1 MSELKNTIRILIVD
15 DSDDLRFIMREYL
28 RVEGDIIDDACNGT
42 EALMKHTENAYDV
55 IITDLKMPGITG
67 IDLIKAVRKTNEITE
82 FIIITGYASLDT
94 AIDAIKNGA
103 FDYIVK
109 PFRMEEL
116 KIVVKNAKDKILL
129 LKLNKELY
137 RKLEKIYHEIQR
149 YKANSKDGIS
159 FENIKRGEPDND
171 TERII
176 AEIMNLEK
184 LIKVRLMIG

>member
-1 MSELKNTIRILIVD
+1 MSELNNTIRVLIVD
-15 DSDDLRFIMREYL
+15 DSNDLRFIMREYL
-28 RVEGDIIDDACNGT
+28 RNDSDIIDDARDGT
-42 EALMKHTENAYDV
+42 EALIKHAENAYDV

-67 IDLIKAVRKTNEITE
+67 IDLIKAIRKNNDITE

-129 LKLNKELY
+129 LKLNRELY
-137 RKLEKIYHEIQR
+137 GKLEKIYHEIQR
-149 YKANSKDGIS
+149 YKTNSNAGIS
-159 FENIKRGEPDND
+159 FENIKKGEPGSD

-176 AEIMNLEK
+176 AEIINLEK

>member
-1 MSELKNTIRILIVD
+1 MSELNNTIRVLIVD
-15 DSDDLRFIMREYL
+15 DSNDLRFIMREYL
-28 RVEGDIIDDACNGT
+28 RVEGDIIDDACDGT
-42 EALMKHTENAYDV
+42 EALIKHAENTYDI

-67 IDLIKAVRKTNEITE
+67 IDLIKAIRKSNDITE

-129 LKLNKELY
+129 LKLNRELY
-137 RKLEKIYHEIQR
+137 GKLEKIYHEIQR
-149 YKANSKDGIS
+149 YKTNSNVGIS
-159 FENIKRGEPDND
+159 FENIKKGEPGND

-176 AEIMNLEK
+176 AEIINLEK